1 MLLRKPLTYLGFGG
15 EQDMG
20 KGGCRK
26 ALDEFEQEMSLTNE
40 VSLPLPNS
48 EMPLAFKSPICS
60 LFMYTTQILNKEF
73 HSWSPLHTLEL

>member
-1 MLLRKPLTYLGFGG
+1 
-15 EQDMG
+15 MG

-48 EMPLAFKSPICS
+48 EMPLARKSPPYFGIYVYHANS
-60 LFMYTTQILNKEF
+60 KQEF
-73 HSWSPLHTLEL
+73 HSWSPSTRQAARKFSTREI